1 MTSTFTP
8 NLRLEIPGHGDYAT
22 TGWDTPMDSSLTT
35 LDTAYGGYLSLAV
48 SGGTHQLTLAEAS
61 NPIIF
66 LTGTLSSD
74 QYVYFPP
81 IAGRRIIMPS
91 VNLNGF
97 TIYVRGNN
105 GQDTNGIY
113 FWTGFGIP
121 YGIVVL
127 PWRVHWD
134 YGQCS
139 PGTIADF
146 PTGWCGNGWIPCDGR
161 WVFQSL
167 HDILYD
173 VVGGTWGVSGP
184 YFKMPDYR
192 GTVLAMADQ
201 IGTVPGQGPYAANAG
216 NRGILYSWGVGVNAG
231 GEATHQISVAEMP
244 GHNHPGSGDSGHGH
258 SASQDAHTH
267 NVPNV
272 GNGSALGP
280 NIAPGNGWQF
290 TNVTTSGASAN
301 GVYVGTGYANIVVAA
316 QGSWVAHN
324 NVQPTSTT
332 MKMIKW

>member
-1 MTSTFTP
+1 
-8 NLRLEIPGHGDYAT
+8 
-22 TGWDTPMDSSLTT
+22 MDSSLTT

-48 SGGTHQLTLAEAS
+48 SGGTHQLTLAEAA
-61 NPIIF
+61 NPII
-66 LTGTLSSD
+66 LLSGTLSSD

-81 IAGRRIIMPS
+81 VAGRRIIMPS

-105 GQDTNGIY
+105 GTDTNGVY

-173 VVGGTWGVSGP
+173 VIGGTWGVSGP

-201 IGTVPGQGPYAANAG
+201 IGTVPGQGPYAVNEG
-216 NRGILYSWGVGVNAG
+216 SRGILNNWGVTTYAG
-231 GEATHQISVAEMP
+231 ESNHTLGWGEMP
-244 GHNHPGSGDSGHGH
+244 YHNHGVSDPGHAHGVADPGHVHGGVVVGATPYGGPFQGAISG
-258 SASQDAHTH
+258 
-267 NVPNV
+267 
-272 GNGSALGP
+272 GNFTY
-280 NIAPGNGWQF
+280 GN
-290 TNVTTSGASAN
+290 TSGA
-301 GVYVGTGYANIVVAA
+301 GTGIGIYGAGTNVSIQAA
-316 QGSWVAHN
+316 GGSGAHN
-324 NVQPTSTT
+324 NIQPTTCT